1 LRREPLA
8 AVLYWKVSRVRTCP
22 GESRG
27 RFQSFPEWHIP
38 GNRYSIGT
46 KHMIRLMCSNDRQ
59 EVERLKRKL
68 FRAGIGS
75 EIRGNPVASVL
86 GIARLEIFID
96 ARDLLRASKVAMPLR
111 PW

>member
-1 LRREPLA
+1 MGRAPLA
-8 AVLYWKVSRVRTCP
+8 ALRYWKVSKVRNCP

-27 RFQSFPEWHIP
+27 RFKSFPGWHIP

-59 EVERLKRKL
+59 EVETLKRKL

-75 EIRGNPVASVL
+75 EKIG
-86 GIARLEIFID
+86 
-96 ARDLLRASKVAMPLR
+96 RAHV
-111 PW
+111 